1 MLSDRML
8 KAVCVGVVNECAN
21 MYGFN
26 AEEALERLGAR
37 GKKVK
42 VDKVK
47 EKMIPIPFDG
57 EKKSGCCNAIRMN
70 HGLYTQCLNLSDE
83 VCKSCM
89 NDASKNGDILPYGT
103 VEDRIKAGSDF
114 KDSKGRKPTPYA
126 KVLQKL
132 KISKDEVK
140 TYAEARGIKLDESEL
155 EMPVSEK
162 KIASDD
168 GKRGRPKKTG
178 KIVEVDSSEDL
189 FAGLVQNSLSACD
202 GENEVLETEKV
213 SKAEKLS
220 QEKAEKKAALEAER
234 AEKKAALEAEKLAKA
249 DKLAQEKAEK
259 KAALE
264 AEKLAKAEKQ
274 AQEKAEKEA
283 KKLALEKE
291 RAEKKA
297 ALEAAKA
304 EKESKKGKKVEK
316 KVEKKETK
324 TEVEDSDDEE
334 EPVIGV
340 KKFEINGKIYLK
352 STTNVIYDFESQDE
366 LGVWN
371 ETKQE
376 IEFCELEE
384 EEEED

>member
-1 MLSDRML
+1 ML

-57 EKKSGCCNAIRMN
+57 DKKPGCCNAIRMN

-103 VEDRIKAGSDF
+103 VEERIKAGSDF

-140 TYAEARGIKLDESEL
+140 AYAETRGIKLDESEL

-168 GKRGRPKKTG
+168 GKRGRPKKSG
-178 KIVEVDSSEDL
+178 KVVEVDNSEDL
-189 FAGLVQNSLSACD
+189 FAGLVKNSLS
-202 GENEVLETEKV
+202 ENEVVEGETCKITDKQG
-213 SKAEKLS
+213 KADK
-220 QEKAEKKAALEAER
+220 Q
-234 AEKKAALEAEKLAKA
+234 AKA
-249 DKLAQEKAEK
+249 DKLAEEKAEK

-304 EKESKKGKKVEK
+304 AKESKKGEKVKKDK
-316 KVEKKETK
+316 K
-324 TEVEDSDDEE
+324 TEVKDSDDEE
-334 EPVIGV
+334 ETPEVGV
-340 KKFEINGKIYLK
+340 KKFEINGKIYLR
-352 STTNVIYDFESQDE
+352 SNTNVLYDLESQDE
-366 LGVWN
+366 IGVWN
-371 ETKQE
+371 EAKQE
-376 IEFCELEE
+376 IEFSELEE
-384 EEEED
+384 EEEEE

>member
-1 MLSDRML
+1 ML

-168 GKRGRPKKTG
+168 GKRGRPKKSG
-178 KIVEVDSSEDL
+178 KVVEVDNSEDL
-189 FAGLVQNSLSACD
+189 FAGLVKNSLS
-202 GENEVLETEKV
+202 ENEVVEGETCKITDKQA
-213 SKAEKLS
+213 KAEKLA
-220 QEKAEKKAALEAER
+220 QEK

-304 EKESKKGKKVEK
+304 AKEAKKGEKVKKDK
-316 KVEKKETK
+316 K
-324 TEVEDSDDEE
+324 TEVKDSDDEE
-334 EPVIGV
+334 ETPEVGV
-340 KKFEINGKIYLK
+340 KKFEINGKIYLR
-352 STTNVIYDFESQDE
+352 SNTNVLYDLESQDE
-366 LGVWN
+366 IGVWN
-371 ETKQE
+371 EAKQE
-376 IEFCELEE
+376 IEFGELEE
-384 EEEED
+384 EEEEE

>member
-1 MLSDRML
+1 ML

-140 TYAEARGIKLDESEL
+140 AYAETRGIKLDESEL

-168 GKRGRPKKTG
+168 GKRGRPKKSG
-178 KIVEVDSSEDL
+178 KVVEVDNSEDL
-189 FAGLVQNSLSACD
+189 FAGLVKNSLS
-202 GENEVLETEKV
+202 ENEVVEGETCKITDKQA
-213 SKAEKLS
+213 KAE
-220 QEKAEKKAALEAER
+220 
-234 AEKKAALEAEKLAKA
+234 
-249 DKLAQEKAEK
+249 KLAQEKAEK

-304 EKESKKGKKVEK
+304 AKEAKKGEKVKKDK
-316 KVEKKETK
+316 K
-324 TEVEDSDDEE
+324 TEVKDSDDEE
-334 EPVIGV
+334 EIPEVGV
-340 KKFEINGKIYLK
+340 KKFEINGKIYLR
-352 STTNVIYDFESQDE
+352 SNTNVLYDLESQDE
-366 LGVWN
+366 IGVWN
-371 ETKQE
+371 EAKQE
-376 IEFCELEE
+376 IEFGELEE
-384 EEEED
+384 EEEEE

>member
-168 GKRGRPKKTG
+168 GKRGRPKKSG
-178 KIVEVDSSEDL
+178 KVVEVDNSEDL
-189 FAGLVQNSLSACD
+189 FAGLVKNSLS
-202 GENEVLETEKV
+202 ENEVVEGETCKITDKQA
-213 SKAEKLS
+213 KAEKLA
-220 QEKAEKKAALEAER
+220 QEK

-304 EKESKKGKKVEK
+304 AKEAKKGEKVKKDK
-316 KVEKKETK
+316 K
-324 TEVEDSDDEE
+324 TEVKDSDDEE
-334 EPVIGV
+334 ETPEVGV
-340 KKFEINGKIYLK
+340 KKFEINGKIYLR
-352 STTNVIYDFESQDE
+352 SNTNVLYDLESQDE
-366 LGVWN
+366 IGVWN
-371 ETKQE
+371 EAKQE
-376 IEFCELEE
+376 IEFGELEE
-384 EEEED
+384 EEEEE